1 MAQYDAFVLRV
12 WRSIG
17 EHGQQWAGR
26 LEHVQRAESI
36 QCTSVDAL
44 VEHLYAIAGPL
55 EDPAAG
61 EPTPAASSR
70 ACLPRSGRKTD
81 GRRKGGPRAR

>member
-17 EHGQQWAGR
+17 ERGQQWAGR

-36 QCTSVDAL
+36 QFTSVDAL

-55 EDPAAG
+55 DDPAAT
-61 EPTPAASSR
+61 EPALVDPHVAE
-70 ACLPRSGRKTD
+70 PR
-81 GRRKGGPRAR
+81 RRKGGSRVR